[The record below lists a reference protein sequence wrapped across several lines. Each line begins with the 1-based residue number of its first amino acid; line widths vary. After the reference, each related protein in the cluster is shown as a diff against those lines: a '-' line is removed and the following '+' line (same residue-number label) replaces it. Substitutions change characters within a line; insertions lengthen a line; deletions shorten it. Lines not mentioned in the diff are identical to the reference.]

1 MLQKAFRAKDSQ
13 YRRSAESGRNTRG
26 TYREDLRLVSWITQ
40 KIAEKD
46 YDKNRFE
53 QEMIYY
59 IEKLDV
65 NEEKNRLDN
74 HLKYFIP
81 TMESGHGQG
90 KLGFI
95 ALEMGRRI
103 NTLDQRA
110 TTPRCRRSWSR

>member
-1 MLQKAFRAKDSQ
+1 MDNL
-13 YRRSAESGRNTRG
+13 
-26 TYREDLRLVSWITQ
+26 Q

-65 NEEKNRLDN
+65 NDGKEPFGQPLEI
-74 HLKYFIP
+74 FIS

-90 KLGFI
+90 KKLGLSLRKWGVRSI
-95 ALEMGRRI
+95 RS
-103 NTLDQRA
+103 DQRA